1 MSASPTSALPGAQP
15 ERVEM
20 VQRDASGLE
29 RWRPQVGE
37 ETLFLLDCLGFQ
49 GDARDRLLTESA
61 GILARC
67 VAPSSAADTQTGLV
81 VGNVQS
87 GKTLSFTTVAA
98 LARDNGFRIVIVVT
112 GISVGLFNQSTQR
125 LVNDLQLMTRQQRGQ
140 PRKWKHF
147 PNPSL
152 RGDVQATIQS
162 TLDEW
167 EDRTVP
173 ERELQSVLITVMKNH
188 RRLAHLTAVLV
199 QLRLAHAPTL
209 IIDDEADQA
218 GLNSLVNQ
226 QDESTTYTRLLEL
239 RRAVP
244 HHTYLQ
250 YTATPQ
256 APLLINI
263 IDRLSPN
270 FAELLTPGSD
280 YVGGRDFFVERTDLI
295 RIIPPGDLPVRGA
308 VMSGP
313 PDSLLF
319 AMRLF
324 FLGVAASLVQEQAH
338 GNRSMLVHPSQGTM
352 RHSEYFQWIRSAKN
366 TWQRAL
372 ELPVGDP
379 DRVDVIADFEI
390 AYEDLARSVPD
401 IPAFEALLTRLVHAI
416 RRTREQEVNAR
427 AGRTP
432 PVLFHD
438 TPAHILVGGQAMDR
452 GFTVE
457 GLTVTYMPRGVGVG
471 NADTVQQRAR
481 FFGYKRRYLGYCRV
495 FLEADTREAYSSYVR
510 HEEHMREQL
519 RVHRERGEPL
529 AAWKRTF
536 LLAPNLQPTRDEVMD
551 LGYMRY
557 NFSNDWYAPKVPH
570 EVAEVTQANRDLVN
584 RFVATL
590 PLQADVGDARRTD
603 MQVNLVAHSVPLGNI
618 LELLLMQFRVMRQS
632 ESQRFTALRIQLR
645 QLLARDPRATAA
657 VYVMSRGVTP
667 AAVRE
672 RPVSATGELTTYLFQ
687 GANPSTGYPGDRELP
702 AADSVRVQI
711 HHLRLTHGGEVVA
724 DDVPAL
730 GIALPDGLRDDVV
743 VQPRAVT
750 D

>member
-1 MSASPTSALPGAQP
+1 MSTIPVPQP
-15 ERVEM
+15 ERVELE
-20 VQRDASGLE
+20 VLQQDAGGVL

-37 ETLFLLDCLGFQ
+37 ETLFLLDSLGFQ
-49 GDARDRLLTESA
+49 GEARERILTESA

-67 VAPSSAADTQTGLV
+67 VAPSSSAETQTGLV
-81 VGNVQS
+81 IGNVQS
-87 GKTLSFTTVAA
+87 GKTLSFTSVAA
-98 LARDNGFRIVIVVT
+98 LARDNRFRVVIVIT
-112 GISVGLFNQSTQR
+112 GVSVGLFNQSTQR
-125 LVNDLQLMTRQQRGQ
+125 LVNDLQLMTRQQHGQ

-152 RGDVQATIQS
+152 RGDVQPTIQS

-173 ERELQSVLITVMKNH
+173 ERELQTVLITVMKNH
-188 RRLAHLTAVLV
+188 RRLAHLTNVLG
-199 QLRLAHAPTL
+199 QLRLGNAPTL

-226 QDESTTYTRLLEL
+226 QDESTTYKRLLEL
-239 RRAVP
+239 RNAVP

-270 FAELLTPGSD
+270 FAELLTPGSE
-280 YVGGRDFFVERTDLI
+280 YVGGRDFFVDRTDLI
-295 RIIPPGDLPVRGA
+295 RIIPQGDLPVRGT

-366 TWQRAL
+366 AWQRAL
-372 ELPVGDP
+372 GLPEGDP
-379 DRVDVIADFEI
+379 DRSDVIVEFEE
-390 AYEDLARSVPD
+390 AYRDLAQTVPD
-401 IPAFEALLTRLVHAI
+401 VPPFDVLLTRLVHAI

-495 FLEADTREAYSSYVR
+495 FLEADTRDAYSSYVR

-570 EVAEVTQANRDLVN
+570 ELPDVTQANRDLVA
-584 RFVATL
+584 RFVGTL
-590 PLQADVGDARRTD
+590 ALQADAGDARRTA
-603 MQVNLVAHSVPLGNI
+603 MQVNLGAHGVPLGNI
-618 LELLLMQFRVMRQS
+618 LERLLMQFKVMRQS

-645 QLLARDPRATAA
+645 QILERNPRAVATL
-657 VYVMSRGVTP
+657 YVMSRGVNP

-672 RPVSATGELTTYLFQ
+672 RPVTATGELTTYLFQ

-702 AADSVRVQI
+702 AAESVRVQI
-711 HHLRLTHGGEVVA
+711 HHLRLVHEGQIVA

-743 VQPRAVT
+743 VQHRTLA